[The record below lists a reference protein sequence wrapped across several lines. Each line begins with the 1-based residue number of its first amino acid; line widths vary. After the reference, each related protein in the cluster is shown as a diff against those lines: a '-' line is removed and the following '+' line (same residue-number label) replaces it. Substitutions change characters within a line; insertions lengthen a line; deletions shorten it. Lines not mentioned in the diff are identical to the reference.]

1 MDDLYKTLQVDPRA
15 ESEVIRAA
23 YYALARK
30 YHPDA
35 GGDAQRMVEFNAAWA
50 VLGNKRLRS
59 AYDLERSQPGTPAE
73 AAARP
78 DPGAFSGRSR
88 FEAPPRSSRDSSSVL
103 DFGRYTGWSLAQLV
117 NSDPNYLQWLVRTSI
132 GRRLSAEVKELLD
145 GRDASLSSVAGGRGG
160 PQAGGPIGA
169 RRERAP
175 SRRQWFGRTRSG
187 R

>member
-1 MDDLYKTLQVDPRA
+1 MDDLYKKLQVDPRA

-59 AYDLERSQPGTPAE
+59 AYDIERSQPGT
-73 AAARP
+73 AAPTPDRP
-78 DPGAFSGRSR
+78 DSDAVKGRSR
-88 FEAPPRSSRDSSSVL
+88 SEAPPRSNRDSSSVL
-103 DFGRYTGWSLAQLV
+103 DFGRYAGWSLAQLV
-117 NSDPNYLQWLVRTSI
+117 KSDPDYLLWLVRTSI
-132 GRRLSAEVKELLD
+132 GRRLTAEVKSLLEV
-145 GRDASLSSVAGGRGG
+145 RDAPLSAVGVGPSGSRTGG
-160 PQAGGPIGA
+160 PVAARSERGPA
-169 RRERAP
+169 
-175 SRRQWFGRTRSG
+175 RRQWFGRARQG